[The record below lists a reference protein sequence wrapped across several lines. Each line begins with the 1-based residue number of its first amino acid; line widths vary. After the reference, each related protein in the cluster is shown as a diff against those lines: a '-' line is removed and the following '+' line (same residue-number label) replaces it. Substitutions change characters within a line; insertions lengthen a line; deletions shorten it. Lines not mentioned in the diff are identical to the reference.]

1 MTTPGTPPACWR
13 LCSGAGVDG
22 EKLIAENTAPS
33 VRSLVLYE
41 VYARSHSPEGDFAG
55 VTADLPR
62 IRQMGVD
69 VVWLMPIHPIGVEAR
84 KGSLGSPYAIADYR
98 AVNPEFGSAE
108 DFAALVAHAHELGLR
123 VMIDVVY
130 NHTAADARL
139 LHEHPDWY
147 QRDAAGRPMTTVPEW
162 SDVIDLDYD
171 NPTLWE
177 YQIETLRRWVQAGVD
192 GFRCDVA
199 SVVPVAFWE
208 EARAA
213 IDAVKPG
220 ILWLAES
227 VHLRFLR
234 GRRRAGLR
242 AHADAEL
249 YRAFDITYDH
259 DIWPQWEAAVADPA
273 EVGRYLEILRFQDG
287 IYPANYA
294 KLRCVENHD
303 QPRIMARTGDSQ
315 ALAWTALAAF
325 NKGPF
330 LIYAGQESAARHTP
344 SLFEREP
351 VAWGGYALQP
361 FLTRLAALKK
371 EPALTEGNLHWLA
384 AEPAVVGLWQAA
396 GEGLLGLFN
405 VAGRDG
411 ALPVPLPDGRY
422 DDLLTGDELPV
433 SGGRVALPADAAIL
447 RFAGD
452 VAARV
457 RVASLYE

>member
-1 MTTPGTPPACWR
+1 M
-13 LCSGAGVDG
+13 
-22 EKLIAENTAPS
+22 
-33 VRSLVLYE
+33 
-41 VYARSHSPEGDFAG
+41 RSHSTEAAFSG

-69 VVWLMPIHPIGVEAR
+69 VVWLMPIHPIGREAR

-98 AVNPEFGSAE
+98 AINPEYGSAE
-108 DFAALVAHAHELGLR
+108 DFAVLVARARELGLR

-139 LHEHPDWY
+139 LWEHPEWHH
-147 QRDAAGRPMTTVPEW
+147 RDAAGRPVTTVPEW
-162 SDVIDLDYD
+162 SDVIDLNYD
-171 NPTLWE
+171 APALWE

-199 SVVPVAFWE
+199 SLVPVAFWE
-208 EARAA
+208 EARQAVAA
-213 IDAVKPG
+213 VNPDV
-220 ILWLAES
+220 LWLAES
-227 VHLRFLR
+227 VHLSFVR

-242 AHADAEL
+242 AHADGEL
-249 YRAFDITYDH
+249 YRAFDITYDY
-259 DIWPQWEAAVADPA
+259 DIWPQWEVAVADPDQ
-273 EVGRYLEILRFQDG
+273 VSRYLETLRFQDG

-303 QPRIMARTGDSQ
+303 QPRVMARTSPHQ
-315 ALAWTALAAF
+315 ARAWTALAAF

-330 LIYAGQESAARHTP
+330 LIYAGQESAVRHTP

-351 VAWGGYALQP
+351 VAWGDYTLQP

-371 EPALTEGNLHWLA
+371 EPPLRTGNLYWLA
-384 AEPAVVGLWQAA
+384 SDPAVLGLWQAE

-411 ALPVPLPDGRY
+411 ALAVPLPDGRY
-422 DDLLTGDELPV
+422 TDLLTGDDLEV
-433 SGGRVALPADAAIL
+433 RRGQAALPSAAAIL
-447 RFAGD
+447 RFEED
-452 VAARV
+452 VASRV
-457 RVASLYE
+457 HVSSLYE